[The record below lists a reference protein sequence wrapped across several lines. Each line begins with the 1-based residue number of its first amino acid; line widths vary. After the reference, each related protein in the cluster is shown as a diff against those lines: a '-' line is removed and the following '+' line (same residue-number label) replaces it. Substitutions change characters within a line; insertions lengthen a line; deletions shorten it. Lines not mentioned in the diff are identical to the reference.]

1 MSLEEEYVK
10 IEKACE
16 EADLILVGIGEKFQ
30 YDWDILQ
37 RQERFLQ
44 IEAEI
49 NVGEP
54 SAWEM
59 YKWIIPFL
67 QKMALDIYP
76 DELLLSAYRNLTQL
90 ISGRNYFIIS
100 MAMDD
105 YLYRF
110 DIRQD
115 RIVTPCGGLRKMQCD
130 HNCCGE
136 ILDVDSTVYDK
147 IKDYYNKGI
156 PLKSLHEPVCTKCGY
171 PVRFNQLGVSTY
183 AEQGYLPQWAQ
194 YTKWLQG
201 TVNRKVCVLELGVG
215 LELPNLI
222 RWPFERIVFYNQK
235 AELYRVHPTLYQVG
249 ENLEGRG
256 VGICQNPIEFMANRF
271 VK

>member
-1 MSLEEEYVK
+1 MSMEEDYVK

-37 RQERFLQ
+37 KQERFMQ

-49 NVGEP
+49 NAMGP
-54 SAWEM
+54 SARET

-76 DELLLSAYRNLTQL
+76 DERLLNACCNLTQL
-90 ISGRNYFIIS
+90 ISDRNYFIIS

-115 RIVTPCGGLRKMQCD
+115 RIVAPCGGLRKMQCN

-136 ILDVDSTVYDK
+136 ILDVDNTVYDK
-147 IKDYYNKGI
+147 IKAYYNKEI
-156 PLKSLHEPVCTKCGY
+156 PLKSLQEPVCTKCGH
-171 PVRFNQLGVSTY
+171 PIRFNQLGVSVY
-183 AEQGYLPQWAQ
+183 AEEGYLPQWTQ
-194 YTKWLQG
+194 YVKWLQG

-235 AELYRVHPTLYQVG
+235 AMLYRVHPSLYQVG

-256 VGICQNPIEFMANRF
+256 VSICQNPIEFMANGF

>member
-1 MSLEEEYVK
+1 MLLEENYVK

-37 RQERFLQ
+37 KQERFVQ

-49 NVGEP
+49 NARGP
-54 SAWEM
+54 SAREM

-67 QKMALDIYP
+67 QKMALDMYP
-76 DELLLSAYRNLTQL
+76 DELLLNAYRNLAQF
-90 ISGRNYFIIS
+90 ISGHNYFIIS

-110 DIRQD
+110 DIQQD
-115 RIVTPCGGLRKMQCD
+115 RIVTPCGGFRKMQCE

-147 IKDYYNKGI
+147 IKAYYNKEI
-156 PLKSLHEPVCTKCGY
+156 PVESLQEPMCTKCGR
-171 PVRFNQLGVSTY
+171 PVRFNQLGVSAY
-183 AEQGYLPQWAQ
+183 AEEGYLSQWTQ

-201 TVNRKVCVLELGVG
+201 TVNRKLCVLELGVG
-215 LELPNLI
+215 LEFPNLI
-222 RWPFERIVFYNQK
+222 RWPFERMVFYNQK
-235 AELYRVHPTLYQVG
+235 AILYRVHSTLYQVG
-249 ENLEGRG
+249 GDLEGRG
-256 VGICQNPIEFMANRF
+256 VSICQNPIEFMANGF